1 MTIVFELLLL
11 TILPSLFLLIYF
23 IKTDKYPEPTPILIK
38 TFTLGILICF
48 PAGYLNYLIIND
60 DYQSFLAAITEEPL
74 KFLILY
80 FYIKRQKHFDE
91 PIDGIVYGATASLG
105 FATFE
110 NFDYVFNYAESMEE
124 SFLIAGVRS
133 FSAVPMHALCG
144 AIMGFHFGQYIFKK
158 QNIQM
163 LLCLLVPILIHASY
177 NYATNFEGIYY
188 LFVVLFSMV
197 YFQKIKKR
205 LV

>member
-1 MTIVFELLLL
+1 MTVVFELLLL
-11 TILPSLFLLIYF
+11 TILPSFFLLIYF
-23 IKTDKYPEPTPILIK
+23 IKSDKYPEPARILIK
-38 TFTLGILICF
+38 TFVLGIIICF
-48 PAGYLNYLIIND
+48 PASYLNYLIIND
-60 DYQSFLAAITEEPL
+60 DYYSFLAAITEEPL

-110 NFDYVFNYAESMEE
+110 NFDYVFNYAESIEE

-144 AIMGFHFGQYIFKK
+144 AIMGFHFGQYVFKK
-158 QNIQM
+158 QNIQ
-163 LLCLLVPILIHASY
+163 LFLCLLIPILIHASY
-177 NYATNFEGIYY
+177 NYTTNFEGIYY
-188 LFVVLFSMV
+188 LLVVLLSII
-197 YFQKIKKR
+197 YFQRIKNNLR
-205 LV
+205 